1 MSALR
6 TDQLLALAAV
16 GGLTYAW
23 SQGMLQSHH
32 VRSEMDQ
39 HVRPPCHSRGVG
51 PIFPEPWWERSH
63 ESAFVEGSSIDDVR
77 NLQRQRLVQRQIEHP
92 GVSIGQAAVLRG

>member
-1 MSALR
+1 MSEPR
-6 TDQLLALAAV
+6 TDQLLALAAI
-16 GGLTYAW
+16 GGLAYAW
-23 SQGMLQSHH
+23 SHGMLQSHH
-32 VRSEMDQ
+32 LKTENNEI
-39 HVRPPCHSRGVG
+39 VRPPRHSRGAG

-77 NLQRQRLVQRQIEHP
+77 KLQRQRLVQRQLEHP